1 MYADFIDRSL
11 HRIYLRRRAV
21 SFGCLFKHRVWVD
34 LKLYR
39 VYLSIGDWKYT
50 GIVFDGV
57 DGKFN
62 LNVETVLQARLVIG
76 PLQDLD
82 KRIVIVFVQTFVDN
96 TNYRDVL

>member
-11 HRIYLRRRAV
+11 HRIYLRRLAV
-21 SFGCLFKHRVWVD
+21 SFGCLFEYRAWVD

-39 VYLSIGDWKYT
+39 VYLFISNRKY
-50 GIVFDGV
+50 I

-82 KRIVIVFVQTFVDN
+82 KWIVIVFVQIFVDN
-96 TNYRDVL
+96 ANYRDGLCFKRVN

>member
-11 HRIYLRRRAV
+11 HRIYLRRLAV
-21 SFGCLFKHRVWVD
+21 SFGCSFKHRMWVG

-39 VYLSIGDWKYT
+39 VYLSISDRKYT

-62 LNVETVLQARLVIG
+62 LNVETVLQGRLVIG
-76 PLQDLD
+76 PSRDLD
-82 KRIVIVFVQTFVDN
+82 K
-96 TNYRDVL
+96 